1 MAPDI
6 SKVDTDRHLNPGLS
20 VWNFRDEVLRRVFH
34 GNSLSD
40 PKDLLIPFLG
50 TDPVEMNQPRSMSA
64 LPCWRQS
71 RATSGLPV
79 IREELAGAGIADRF
93 RYASV
98 LFLSLRRINL
108 CASGFVRQFGRF
120 DFDDR
125 DDRQMLRA
133 TDTPL

>member
-1 MAPDI
+1 M
-6 SKVDTDRHLNPGLS
+6 
-20 VWNFRDEVLRRVFH
+20 
-34 GNSLSD
+34 
-40 PKDLLIPFLG
+40 
-50 TDPVEMNQPRSMSA
+50 
-64 LPCWRQS
+64 
-71 RATSGLPV
+71 PV